1 VVHRSFW
8 RDHLPEIIMALAN
21 VFAVGLGMGVP
32 VFAILLGFPVGWWL
46 VRRFQRAAGPAGLD
60 PATGLRQLLVWG
72 AGLAGVTLLLALV
85 IWSPQ
90 VPNAFD
96 PGFDAVEFGIPL
108 ILYTSQASMIGWL
121 VLMIVVSPVLQW
133 MAALTGGA
141 LALVTTPRAKR

>member
-8 RDHLPEIIMALAN
+8 RDHLPEILIALAN

-32 VFAILLGFPVGWWL
+32 FFAILLGFPVGWWL

-90 VPNAFD
+90 IPNALDSAFD
-96 PGFDAVEFGIPL
+96 TTSFGIPL
-108 ILYTSQASMIGWL
+108 ILYTPHASMIGWL

-133 MAALTGGA
+133 MAVLTGGA
-141 LALVTTPRAKR
+141 LALVTKPRAKR